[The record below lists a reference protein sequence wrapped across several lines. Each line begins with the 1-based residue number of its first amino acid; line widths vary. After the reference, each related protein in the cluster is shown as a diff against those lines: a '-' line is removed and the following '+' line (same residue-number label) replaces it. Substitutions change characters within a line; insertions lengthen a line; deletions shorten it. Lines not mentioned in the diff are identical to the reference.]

1 VSTTQTIPGY
11 DQEAPTESRALQA
24 LSELMGQAPAS
35 HEWDAACQAAG
46 VRRPVLALDDL
57 RKVAD
62 ELTHGG
68 ALARVAG
75 RSLVIRIASY
85 TTLARNAGLVR

>member
-1 VSTTQTIPGY
+1 VTTSQTIPGY
-11 DQEAPTESRALQA
+11 NQEAPSESSALQA
-24 LSELMGQAPAS
+24 LSELMGQEPAS
-35 HEWDAACQAAG
+35 QAWAAACQAAG
-46 VRRPVLALDDL
+46 VRRPVLALDEL

-62 ELTHGG
+62 ELTHGA

-75 RSLVIRIASY
+75 RSLVVRIASY